1 MPAVR
6 NSHVQGRSATLFEF
20 SLYDVILIAGV
31 FVLIVL
37 YVALLIYLKPSL
49 QTKRPKDIN
58 LKAKKQARTPLN
70 QEEESVEPALKPM
83 TAIEPEEASEDVL
96 ASTEPSEK
104 PEAEVESPQKPL
116 PALPKEAPKA
126 EKTITDEVEEPPR
139 KRGPPGAPGCTHYFG
154 YLAEIPK
161 NTPVPDGCLGCPR
174 LTECLIK
181 RPMDSES

>member
-31 FVLIVL
+31 FILIVL

-49 QTKRPKDIN
+49 RTKRSEDISP
-58 LKAKKQARTPLN
+58 KAKMQAPTPSS
-70 QEEESVEPALKPM
+70 QEEESVEPTLKPI
-83 TAIEPEEASEDVL
+83 TAIEPGEEIL
-96 ASTEPSEK
+96 ASREPSE
-104 PEAEVESPQKPL
+104 EAEAGVEPPEKSL
-116 PALPKEAPKA
+116 PAPPKEALKI
-126 EKTITDEVEEPPR
+126 EKVVADEAEEPSR
-139 KRGPPGAPGCTHYFG
+139 IRGPPGPPGCTHYFG

-161 NTPVPDGCLGCPR
+161 NTPIPDGCLGCLR

-181 RPMDSES
+181 RPADPET